1 MRPEILD
8 ATVVTM
14 ENKINTINHIKVVSK
29 EKPYIGRI
37 PANLRNLAKGHE
49 K

>member
-29 EKPYIGRI
+29 EKPYICRI
-37 PANLRNLAKGHE
+37 PANLRKSGE
-49 K
+49 GT